1 MNTTNESE
9 IEEAY
14 QWLIDQRDTMDPI
27 YAGDDVIDNMISETK
42 RWQLCTP
49 EMHLTLSVK
58 TRIWT
63 TSHRNREPTDGMMQ
77 WLSQRTA
84 AKYSLPMNLL
94 IL

>member
-1 MNTTNESE
+1 MYDSERDSFMIALKALGYSMNTTNESE

-27 YAGDDVIDNMISETK
+27 
-42 RWQLCTP
+42 
-49 EMHLTLSVK
+49 
-58 TRIWT
+58 WT
-63 TSHRNREPTDGMMQ
+63 TLHRNREPTDGMMQ